1 MMLTRRT
8 VLATLPAAAAT
19 AQPRRQRPNIVWIM
33 ADDLGF
39 GDLGCYGQKHIRTPH
54 IDSLA
59 AAGMRFTDT
68 YAGCTVCA
76 PSRSVLM
83 TGLHGGHTPIRS
95 NGGGASLLASE
106 RTVAELLQQAGYK
119 TGCFGKWGLGDIG
132 TEGVPW
138 KKGFDEFFGFL
149 HQAHAHFHYPR
160 FLYQNGEE
168 FRLEGNSDTS
178 RKTYANDV
186 IATQSLDFI
195 RRAAGSGSPFFAYLP
210 FTVPHWEPHAPE
222 DSMAEYRGKLGADG
236 PKFQAKDGRLA
247 AQPDVR
253 TAYAAMVSR
262 LDRYVGQVLALLRER
277 KLEEDTIVFFTSD
290 NGGVYRSTGD
300 EFFASY
306 GPHRGAKTNMYEG
319 GLRVPMLVRWPG
331 GGVKAGSVSNFAW
344 SFQDFLATA
353 CDLAGKSAPKT
364 DGISVLPTLQGRRQ
378 RPHEYLYWELPPY
391 LSKTGEFDHA
401 KKPMQ
406 ALRQGKW
413 KMVRPK
419 PDAPVE
425 LYDLA
430 ADPAES
436 RDLATIEPRVAA
448 KLEALMAAAHQP
460 PRKQVSPP
468 HPWWDARS

>member
-1 MMLTRRT
+1 
-8 VLATLPAAAAT
+8 
-19 AQPRRQRPNIVWIM
+19 
-33 ADDLGF
+33 
-39 GDLGCYGQKHIRTPH
+39 
-54 IDSLA
+54 
-59 AAGMRFTDT
+59 
-68 YAGCTVCA
+68 
-76 PSRSVLM
+76 M

-106 RTVAELLQQAGYK
+106 RTVAELLQHAGYK

-160 FLYQNGEE
+160 FLYKNGEE

-186 IATQSLDFI
+186 IAAQSLDFI
-195 RRAAGSGSPFFAYLP
+195 RRAADSGSPFFAYLP
-210 FTVPHWEPHAPE
+210 FTVPHWEPHAPG
-222 DSMAEYRGKLGADG
+222 DSMAEYRGTLGADG

-277 KLEEDTIVFFTSD
+277 KLEDDSIVFFTSD

-306 GPHRGAKTNMYEG
+306 GPLRGQKTNLYEG

-331 GGVKAGSVSNFAW
+331 GGVKAGAVSNLAW

-353 CDLAGKSAPKT
+353 CEVAGIAAPKT
-364 DGISVLPTLQGRRQ
+364 DGISVAATLQGRRQ
-378 RPHEYLYWELPPY
+378 KPHEYLYWELPPY
-391 LSKTGEFDHA
+391 LAKTGEFDHA

-406 ALRQGKW
+406 PLRQGKW
-413 KMVRPK
+413 KIVRPK

-425 LYDLA
+425 LYDFA
-430 ADPAES
+430 ADPGES
-436 RDLATIEPRVAA
+436 KDLVKSAAKVAA
-448 KLEALMAAAHQP
+448 KLEALMAAAHTPARQ
-460 PRKQVSPP
+460 QVSPP